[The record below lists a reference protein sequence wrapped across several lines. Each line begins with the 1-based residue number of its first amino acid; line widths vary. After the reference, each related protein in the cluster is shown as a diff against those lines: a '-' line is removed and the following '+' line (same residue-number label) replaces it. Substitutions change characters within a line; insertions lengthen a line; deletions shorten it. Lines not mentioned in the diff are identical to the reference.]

1 MRKQFFD
8 GTGITST
15 SANHIANMAK
25 EYIQTLESKIDNLS
39 YVGEEVKISGDK
51 FSTKLPTSKADVES
65 LDARIQKIAKATQ
78 LIAWLREAI
87 KEKQNAVNEIL
98 PMDAWIEREQEVY
111 PDMPS
116 KEKTITEAEIIAGW
130 DVNKYNAYIT
140 AQTYAT
146 VYGEIVHPDGSIS
159 NARKKLTRAINAP
172 TSVSGQGRDLMV
184 TTQLPAFTQE
194 EVDKQFFE
202 LQAKQREYQ
211 AKYNNYRYEIE
222 CIIQAD
228 EDRKQQEFT
237 QKFNEICDTRK
248 AVQAR
253 YSKYVI
259 DRQNYYRGLKIAIP
273 EQLVDIY
280 KEIQELGK

>member
-1 MRKQFFD
+1 MRTQFFD
-8 GTGITST
+8 GKGITST

-25 EYIQTLESKIDNLS
+25 EYIQTLENKIENLS

-51 FSTKLPTSKADVES
+51 FSTKLPTSKEDVKS
-65 LDARIQKIAKATQ
+65 LDTRIQKIAKATQ

-87 KEKQNAVNEIL
+87 KEKQNAVDEIL
-98 PMDAWIEREQEVY
+98 PMDAWIEKEKEIY
-111 PDMPS
+111 PEMPS

-130 DVNKYNAYIT
+130 DINKYNAYIT

-146 VYGEIVHPDGSIS
+146 VYGEMVHPDGYIS
-159 NARKKLTRAINAP
+159 NARKRLTRAISAP

-202 LQAKQREYQ
+202 LQTKQREYQ

>member
-1 MRKQFFD
+1 M
-8 GTGITST
+8 
-15 SANHIANMAK
+15 
-25 EYIQTLESKIDNLS
+25 
-39 YVGEEVKISGDK
+39 
-51 FSTKLPTSKADVES
+51 
-65 LDARIQKIAKATQ
+65 
-78 LIAWLREAI
+78 
-87 KEKQNAVNEIL
+87 
-98 PMDAWIEREQEVY
+98 
-111 PDMPS
+111 
-116 KEKTITEAEIIAGW
+116 
-130 DVNKYNAYIT
+130 
-140 AQTYAT
+140 
-146 VYGEIVHPDGSIS
+146 VHPEGSIS

-237 QKFNEICDTRK
+237 FKFNEICDTRK

-253 YSKYVI
+253 YSKYVNKQQ
-259 DRQNYYRGLKIAIP
+259 DYYRGLKIAIP

-280 KEIQELGK
+280 KEIQGLGK

>member
-8 GTGITST
+8 DRGITST

-25 EYIQTLESKIDNLS
+25 EYIQTLESKIETIS

-51 FSTKLPTSKADVES
+51 FSTKLPTSREDVES
-65 LDARIQKIAKATQ
+65 LDIRIQKIAKATQ

-98 PMDAWIEREQEVY
+98 SIEAWIEREKEIY

-116 KEKTITEAEIIAGW
+116 KEKTITEEEIIANW
-130 DVNKYNAYIT
+130 DINKYNAYIT
-140 AQTYAT
+140 VQTYAA
-146 VYGEIVHPDGSIS
+146 VYGEMVHPEGSIS

-222 CIIQAD
+222 YIIQAD
-228 EDRKQQEFT
+228 EDRKQEEFT
-237 QKFNEICDTRK
+237 LKFNEICDTRK

-253 YSKYVI
+253 YSKYVNKQQ
-259 DRQNYYRGLKIAIP
+259 DYYRGLKIAIP

-280 KEIQELGK
+280 KEIQGLGK

>member
-1 MRKQFFD
+1 
-8 GTGITST
+8 
-15 SANHIANMAK
+15 MAK

-51 FSTKLPTSKADVES
+51 FSTKIATSKEDVES
-65 LDARIQKIAKATQ
+65 LDIRIQKIAKATQ

-98 PMDAWIEREQEVY
+98 PMEAWIEREQEVY

-130 DVNKYNAYIT
+130 DVNKYNAYMA

-146 VYGEIVHPDGSIS
+146 VYGEMVHPDGSIS
-159 NARKKLTRAINAP
+159 NARKGLTKAINSP

-202 LQAKQREYQ
+202 LQTKQREYQ

-222 CIIQAD
+222 SIIQAD
-228 EDRKQQEFT
+228 EDKKQEEFT
-237 QKFNEICDTRK
+237 FQFNVICDTRK
-248 AVQAR
+248 AIQAK
-253 YSKYVI
+253 YSKYVNEQ
-259 DRQNYYRGLKIAIP
+259 QNYYRNLKIVIP
-273 EQLVDIY
+273 EQLINIY
-280 KEIQELGK
+280 KEI